1 MDKKFTLAIE
11 AQNNAYAIYSNF
23 KVGACVVLK
32 DGNYF
37 IGSNVENSSYG
48 LTNCAERSA
57 LFACYSNG
65 YRKEDILELVVCT
78 SNEIPSSPCGA
89 CRQVIY
95 ELMEKD
101 AVVTLINPKLVNTI
115 TLNVNDLLPLG
126 FDGDK
131 LNES

>member
-115 TLNVNDLLPLG
+115 SLKVNDLLPLG

-131 LNES
+131 LNEK

>member
-65 YRKEDILELVVCT
+65 
-78 SNEIPSSPCGA
+78 
-89 CRQVIY
+89 
-95 ELMEKD
+95 
-101 AVVTLINPKLVNTI
+101 
-115 TLNVNDLLPLG
+115 
-126 FDGDK
+126 
-131 LNES
+131 

>member
-1 MDKKFTLAIE
+1 MNKKFKLAIE

-89 CRQVIY
+89 CRHVIY

-101 AVVTLINPKLVNTI
+101 AVVTLINPKIVNTI
-115 TLNVNDLLPLG
+115 TLKVNDLLPLG

-131 LNES
+131 LNEN

>member
-1 MDKKFTLAIE
+1 M
-11 AQNNAYAIYSNF
+11 
-23 KVGACVVLK
+23 
-32 DGNYF
+32 
-37 IGSNVENSSYG
+37 
-48 LTNCAERSA
+48 
-57 LFACYSNG
+57 
-65 YRKEDILELVVCT
+65 VCT

-115 TLNVNDLLPLG
+115 SLKVNDLLPLG

-131 LNES
+131 LNEN

>member
-1 MDKKFTLAIE
+1 MDKKFILAIE

-115 TLNVNDLLPLG
+115 SLKVNDLLPLG

-131 LNES
+131 LNEN

>member
-115 TLNVNDLLPLG
+115 SLKVNDLLPLG

-131 LNES
+131 LNEN

>member
-23 KVGACVVLK
+23 RVGACVVLK

-115 TLNVNDLLPLG
+115 SLKVNDLLPLG

-131 LNES
+131 LNEN

>member
-11 AQNNAYAIYSNF
+11 AQNNAYAVYSNF
-23 KVGACVVLK
+23 RVGACVVLK

-78 SNEIPSSPCGA
+78 SNEVPSSPCGA

-115 TLNVNDLLPLG
+115 TLKVNDLLPLG

>member
-1 MDKKFTLAIE
+1 MEKKFALAIE

-23 KVGACVVLK
+23 KVGACLVLK
-32 DGNYF
+32 DGNYI
-37 IGSNVENSSYG
+37 IGSNIENSSYG

-65 YRKEDILELVVCT
+65 YRKEDIVELIVCT
-78 SNEIPSSPCGA
+78 SNVIPSSPCGA

-101 AVVTLINPKLVNTI
+101 AIVTLINPELKNTI
-115 TLNVNDLLPLG
+115 TMTVKELLPLG

-131 LNES
+131 LNE

>member
-78 SNEIPSSPCGA
+78 NNEIPSSPCGA

-115 TLNVNDLLPLG
+115 TLKVNDLLPLG

-131 LNES
+131 LNEN

>member
-1 MDKKFTLAIE
+1 MEKKFALAIE
-11 AQNNAYAIYSNF
+11 AQNNAYAIYSKF
-23 KVGACVVLK
+23 KVGACLVLK
-32 DGNYF
+32 DGNYI
-37 IGSNVENSSYG
+37 IGSNIENSSYG

-65 YRKEDILELVVCT
+65 YRKEDIIELIVCT
-78 SNEIPSSPCGA
+78 SNAIPSSPCGA

-101 AVVTLINPKLVNTI
+101 AIVTLINPELKNTI
-115 TLNVNDLLPLG
+115 TMKVKELLPLG

-131 LNES
+131 LNE

>member
-11 AQNNAYAIYSNF
+11 AQNNAYAVYSNF
-23 KVGACVVLK
+23 RVGACVVLK

-101 AVVTLINPKLVNTI
+101 AIVTLINPKLVNTI
-115 TLNVNDLLPLG
+115 TLKVNDLLPLG

-131 LNES
+131 LNEN

>member
-11 AQNNAYAIYSNF
+11 AQNNAYAVYSNF
-23 KVGACVVLK
+23 RVGACVVLK

-101 AVVTLINPKLVNTI
+101 AVVTLINPKLVYTI
-115 TLNVNDLLPLG
+115 TLKVNDLLPLG

-131 LNES
+131 LNEN

>member
-1 MDKKFTLAIE
+1 MDNKFTLAIE

-101 AVVTLINPKLVNTI
+101 AVVILINPKLVNTI
-115 TLNVNDLLPLG
+115 TLKVNDLLPLG

-131 LNES
+131 LNEN

>member
-23 KVGACVVLK
+23 RVGACVVLK

-115 TLNVNDLLPLG
+115 TLKVNDLLPLG

-131 LNES
+131 LNEN

>member
-1 MDKKFTLAIE
+1 MEKKFTLAIE

-115 TLNVNDLLPLG
+115 SLKVNDLLPLG

-131 LNES
+131 LNEN

>member
-11 AQNNAYAIYSNF
+11 AQNNAYSIYSNF
-23 KVGACVVLK
+23 KVGACVVLT

-115 TLNVNDLLPLG
+115 TLKVNDLLPLG

-131 LNES
+131 LNEN